1 MEDRSSGLKIMNLL
15 AGMMPTES
23 LVDILKADISK
34 WELNKTNDNLKKL
47 TVSCMLITFKEAQ
60 HHLSEDRIESISKI
74 NDDLDEARELTKLS
88 DRMKGN

>member
-1 MEDRSSGLKIMNLL
+1 MKDKSNGLKMMNLM

-34 WELNKTNDNLKKL
+34 WELDKTDDRLRRL